1 MIMRYGNIF
10 GMEFKW
16 DFKRI
21 FLLTS
26 LLVFPNILSLFHFQ
40 LFGLRIHFFQYL
52 IFLAAFIFGPI
63 GGILSG
69 ALGSL
74 YTAVALNNPYIA
86 IGNIILGGFTGF
98 FLRKKLGILPSVI
111 LAYIIQAPWLWFTD
125 IYLAGMAMKYVN
137 MIVIALLVSNI
148 ICALA
153 TKFTAKKIKS
163 LFF

>member
-1 MIMRYGNIF
+1 MNYKNIF
-10 GMEFKW
+10 GIETEW
-16 DFKRI
+16 NSKRI
-21 FLLTS
+21 LLLIS
-26 LLVFPNILSLFHFQ
+26 LLIFPNFLALFHFQ

-52 IFLAAFIFGPI
+52 IFLAAFIYGSI

-69 ALGSL
+69 GLGSL
-74 YTAVALNNPYIA
+74 YTAIALNNPYIA

-98 FLRKKLGILPSVI
+98 FLRKKLGILPSII
-111 LAYIIQAPWLWFTD
+111 LAYLIQLPWLWLTD

-148 ICALA
+148 LCGLA
-153 TKFTAKKIKS
+153 TRFTAKKIKS